1 MPFLDL
7 ENLLQVPRWRGISTE
22 GHILI
27 VIMIINPLQ
36 WLYLYLRSLLLVFLA
51 CFLVSARIPYRCVL
65 PGIQS
70 VKGLEDLTIH
80 LLRYGYLAWG
90 NSPSSILTR
99 LNILG

>member
-1 MPFLDL
+1 MSSLDL

-27 VIMIINPLQ
+27 VTMIINPLQ
-36 WLYLYLRSLLLVFLA
+36 WLHLYPRSLLLMFLA
-51 CFLVSARIPYRCVL
+51 CFFVSARIPYRCVL
-65 PGIQS
+65 PGIQR

-90 NSPSSILTR
+90 NSLSTI
-99 LNILG
+99 